1 MLQGKPKVTLTLPMP
16 SGTLPQCPQSCC
28 KRAWR
33 KSKHQNDDMAG
44 RSFSLAR
51 TRRKKKQPV
60 TFSSQ
65 CISHRGKVRE

>member
-51 TRRKKKQPV
+51 TRRKKKKNRSLFRHSAFP
-60 TFSSQ
+60 T
-65 CISHRGKVRE
+65 GEK